1 MQWAAGQQRV
11 TVRMTDRAGEGVGH
25 GHPQEKLPLLA
36 LGALGVVF
44 GDIGTSP
51 LYALKESFVGH
62 HPLAVDPAHIYGVL
76 SLVFWTMTLIV
87 TVKYVFIIMR
97 ADNHGEGGSMA
108 LLALISRK
116 LGESRWTPTIAIL
129 GVLAAALFYGDAII
143 TPAVSVLS
151 AVEGLETVNDGFT
164 PFDLFATGNLK
175 VIMALRLLV
184 K

>member
-1 MQWAAGQQRV
+1 
-11 TVRMTDRAGEGVGH
+11 MTDRAVDGVDH
-25 GHPQEKLPLLA
+25 GHPQGKTPLLA

-116 LGESRWTPTIAIL
+116 LGR
-129 GVLAAALFYGDAII
+129 AAGRRPSPYWAYWPRLFSTAM
-143 TPAVSVLS
+143 PSSLR
-151 AVEGLETVNDGFT
+151 
-164 PFDLFATGNLK
+164 PFPSF
-175 VIMALRLLV
+175 RR
-184 K
+184 